1 MLMEEIRTPT
11 FGFSSND
18 FLLVFSITFPTV
30 GGDLVISQHTKMEHK
45 EDETATSE
53 VLVSTAP
60 GVGAEAPEEITTS
73 SSAANE
79 EQAAAPQTD
88 DGNSS
93 AAEDAHTSSSTG
105 TKRSYE
111 ETQADHSGPPGTE
124 TSHGSQSASSSQP
137 AYEDDSAA
145 SAKRTRTDYGTLPLN
160 STHLW

>member
-1 MLMEEIRTPT
+1 LV
-11 FGFSSND
+11 FFKC
-18 FLLVFSITFPTV
+18 FLLVFSILFNGSRRLSDYAT
-30 GGDLVISQHTKMEHK
+30 QKMEHK

-93 AAEDAHTSSSTG
+93 ATEDAHTSSSTG

-124 TSHGSQSASSSQP
+124 TSHGSQSASSSSSQP

-145 SAKRTRTDYGTLPLN
+145 SAKRTRTDYGTLPLR
-160 STHLW
+160 STHLWPELAWFG